1 MSEPAPDQGSKSLK
15 RPRGLLAS
23 RKNAVATEGS
33 GSSTKKPRS
42 DDPQLEVDQN
52 TLNAQDWSDLK
63 DLFHEAVDVFYG
75 ESPLNAL
82 PLIRGVLH
90 ECARLSSVH
99 EDPTTIY
106 SPLEASDDASLPDP
120 ACAFYNVYTFSWYI
134 MYTFARTDPSVL
146 TEDEPKE
153 PIA

>member
-1 MSEPAPDQGSKSLK
+1 MSEPAPEGSKSLK

-23 RKNAVATEGS
+23 RKNAAANQGS
-33 GSSTKKPRS
+33 GSSTKKPRA
-42 DDPQLEVDQN
+42 DDPQLQVDQD

-90 ECARLSSVH
+90 ECARLASVH

-106 SPLEASDDASLPDP
+106 SPLEASDHASLPDP